1 MSRRQDIIRR
11 ATELF
16 ERKGVSST
24 SFEDIAK
31 AVGIKREGV
40 YYYFKSRADILMEII
55 LPESSTLLMSMK
67 NILRTTMTPR
77 EKLEAAIEIHLARF
91 NPSYL
96 EMSVALQES
105 HVVKNEERLAEL
117 RTTWQNYSD
126 LWVTL
131 IQEGQAC
138 GDFRAELD
146 PKAAAFG
153 ILGMCN
159 WVSRWY
165 DPRGPLTIRDITAT
179 FSVLVSEGLM
189 AEHVTQE
196 PALNE

>member
-1 MSRRQDIIRR
+1 MSRRRDIIRR

-40 YYYFKSRADILMEII
+40 YYYFKSRADILLEII
-55 LPESSTLLMSMK
+55 LPESSTLLLSMRT
-67 NILRTTMTPR
+67 IMRTTMSAGER
-77 EKLEAAIEIHLARF
+77 LEAAIESHLARF

-117 RTTWQNYSD
+117 RQTWQDYSD
-126 LWVTL
+126 LWVKL
-131 IQEGQAC
+131 ISDGQESGE
-138 GDFRAELD
+138 FHAELD
-146 PKAAAFG
+146 PKAVAFG

-165 DPRGPLTIRDITAT
+165 DPGGPLSIKDITNT
-179 FSVLVSEGLM
+179 FFTLVSRGLV
-189 AEHVTQE
+189 AEE
-196 PALNE
+196 APARRVPGE